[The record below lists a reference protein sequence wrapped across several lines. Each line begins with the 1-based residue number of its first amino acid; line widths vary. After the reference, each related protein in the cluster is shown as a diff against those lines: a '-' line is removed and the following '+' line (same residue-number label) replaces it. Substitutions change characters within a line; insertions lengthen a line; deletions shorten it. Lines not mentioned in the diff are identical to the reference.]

1 MFLILFTLTT
11 LQSFFFK
18 RSIISENHC
27 AKHNLAV
34 NDHWTGLC
42 TGDFFF
48 EGFKDTS
55 LGGMVWRNSFR
66 SSFEYFSRTILTAK
80 EKNEIW

>member
-1 MFLILFTLTT
+1 MTIELV
-11 LQSFFFK
+11 
-18 RSIISENHC
+18 C
-27 AKHNLAV
+27 AQV
-34 NDHWTGLC
+34 TFC
-42 TGDFFF
+42 

-55 LGGMVWRNSFR
+55 LGGMVWRNSFK